1 MSPDIRRQHS
11 IEPDQVRPPPR
22 HQQRLATTCRD
33 GLYPVSLL
41 RSGRSSCLP
50 MTRFVLLAFGI
61 TWLLVTPLV
70 LAKAGVIAPLPG
82 WLHGLGA
89 LGPILAA
96 YWSPREHGLF
106 EARGRSSMSAAG
118 AVLALVTP
126 ILFAMVALSAVA
138 ASGTPVARPLLLAA
152 GQPFWWLDL
161 AVGSVL
167 YGIGEEPGWRGWLL
181 PRLQERHTPLVA
193 TLLLAPI
200 WAAWHAPFFFY
211 RFDFQGIG
219 MLVGFFVGLLA
230 GAFWLTFLF
239 NGTGGSVK
247 VVAGWHVIWNVAN
260 LALASVSFNA
270 VAILNALMMAL
281 GFGVAVVRGRHVP
294 KWHGRRM

>member
-1 MSPDIRRQHS
+1 
-11 IEPDQVRPPPR
+11 V
-22 HQQRLATTCRD
+22 
-33 GLYPVSLL
+33 L
-41 RSGRSSCLP
+41 R
-50 MTRFVLLAFGI
+50 FIVLAFGI

-70 LAKAGVIAPLPG
+70 LAGTGIGPGVPP

-96 YWSPREHGLF
+96 YWSRRDHGLF
-106 EARGRSSMSAAG
+106 ETRGQPAMALPWL
-118 AVLALVTP
+118 AVSLAIPVIFALVSLATVATMGTP
-126 ILFAMVALSAVA
+126 IV
-138 ASGTPVARPLLLAA
+138 RPLLAA
-152 GQPFWWLDL
+152 GSHPAWWLDL

-181 PRLQERHTPLVA
+181 PRLQERHSAVVA

-211 RFDFQGIG
+211 RFDFAGFG
-219 MLVGFFVGLLA
+219 TVVGFFVGLLA

-239 NGTGGSVK
+239 NSTGSSVK

-260 LALASVSFNA
+260 LAMAAVSPTA
-270 VAILNALMMAL
+270 VAILNSLMIAL
-281 GFGVAVVRGRHVP
+281 GFMVAMVFGRDGLRVGTRP
-294 KWHGRRM
+294 KEVEAP